1 MSRIFILSLIILTV
15 DFYVFQAVKLA
26 CRNISFARY
35 IYYAYWGFT
44 LFSIII
50 ILASVVYDWHLWPK
64 GFRTYSFAL
73 IFIVTFS
80 KLFVVVFLLAD
91 DIIRVFRWLWLKG
104 VNAFADKQAEDVSGS
119 GHQVIE
125 RYDFLVK
132 AGILIGSVPF
142 LTMIWGMINGAYDYR
157 VRKIKLTSNKI
168 PKSFDG
174 FRIVQ
179 ISDIHSGSFIDTKH
193 LKNAVSII
201 NEQQAD
207 VVLFTG
213 DLVNN
218 KHEETLPHIETL
230 KAIRAKH
237 GIFSTLGNHDYGD
250 YVDWDSAEEK
260 KQNLHSL
267 IEIQRSLGW
276 DILLDEHR
284 IIEREGHH
292 IVLIGIQNWSAHL
305 RFPKYGSMERAT
317 RDMNYGTF
325 NILMSHDPSHWR
337 AEVLEKYQKVDIML
351 AGHTHGF
358 QFGVEIPWL
367 KWSPVQYIY
376 KEWAGLYREGNRYL
390 YVNRG
395 LGFLGYPGRVG
406 ILPEITVIDLHSD

>member
-1 MSRIFILSLIILTV
+1 MSRLFLLCLLILTI

-35 IYYAYWGFT
+35 IYYAYWAFT
-44 LFSIII
+44 VFSIII
-50 ILASVVYDWHLWPK
+50 LISSILYDWQLWPK
-64 GFRTYSFAL
+64 GFRTYAFSL

-80 KLFVVVFLLAD
+80 KLVVVVFLLAD
-91 DIIRVFRWLWLKG
+91 DIIRIFRWVWSKG
-104 VNAFADKQAEDVSGS
+104 MNAISGKQQEVINSGR
-119 GHQVIE
+119 QPAIE

-132 AGILIGSVPF
+132 AGLIIGSIPF

-157 VRKIKLTSNKI
+157 VRKVKLTSHKL
-168 PKSFDG
+168 PKSFNG

-179 ISDIHSGSFIDTKH
+179 ISDIHLGSFIDTKH

-201 NEQQAD
+201 NEQHAD
-207 VVLFTG
+207 IVLFTG

-218 KHEETLPHIETL
+218 RHDETVPHIDTL

-250 YVDWDSAEEK
+250 YVEWGSPEEK
-260 KQNLHSL
+260 KQNLLSL
-267 IEIQRSLGW
+267 IETHRSLGW

-292 IVLIGIQNWSAHL
+292 IGLIGIQNWSAHL

-317 RDMNYGTF
+317 SNMNYGAF

-337 AEVLEKYQKVDIML
+337 AEVLEKYQNVDIML

-358 QFGVEIPWL
+358 QFGIEIPWF

-376 KEWAGLYREGNRYL
+376 KEWAGLYRDGNRYL

-406 ILPEITVIDLHSD
+406 ILPEITVIDLHSA

>member
-1 MSRIFILSLIILTV
+1 M
-15 DFYVFQAVKLA
+15 
-26 CRNISFARY
+26 
-35 IYYAYWGFT
+35 
-44 LFSIII
+44 
-50 ILASVVYDWHLWPK
+50 
-64 GFRTYSFAL
+64 
-73 IFIVTFS
+73 
-80 KLFVVVFLLAD
+80 
-91 DIIRVFRWLWLKG
+91 
-104 VNAFADKQAEDVSGS
+104 
-119 GHQVIE
+119 
-125 RYDFLVK
+125 
-132 AGILIGSVPF
+132 
-142 LTMIWGMINGAYDYR
+142 
-157 VRKIKLTSNKI
+157 
-168 PKSFDG
+168 
-174 FRIVQ
+174 
-179 ISDIHSGSFIDTKH
+179 
-193 LKNAVSII
+193 
-201 NEQQAD
+201 
-207 VVLFTG
+207 
-213 DLVNN
+213 
-218 KHEETLPHIETL
+218 

-250 YVDWDSAEEK
+250 YVEWDSAEEK

-267 IEIQRSLGW
+267 IEIQRSMGW

-292 IVLIGIQNWSAHL
+292 IGLIGIQNWSAHL